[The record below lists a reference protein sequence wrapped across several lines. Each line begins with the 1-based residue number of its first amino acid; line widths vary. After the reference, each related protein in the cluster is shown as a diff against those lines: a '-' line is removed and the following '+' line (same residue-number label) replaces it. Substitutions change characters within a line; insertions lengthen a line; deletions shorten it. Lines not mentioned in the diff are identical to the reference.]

1 VPIEKPRII
10 TVKQFHTNFHQE
22 NDYVDNPRIHRNE
35 IRFRSDNVHR
45 KPLIFFLGDLR
56 RPPKGGFFIAS
67 TDLSEWRITVSL
79 PAQAVLLKMLD
90 LEKRAQEAI

>member
-10 TVKQFHTNFHQE
+10 TVRQFHTNFHQE

-45 KPLIFFLGDLR
+45 EPLIFFLKIEEGR
-56 RPPKGGFFIAS
+56 RKAAFFFAGTDISERRIA
-67 TDLSEWRITVSL
+67 VSL
-79 PAQAVLLKMLD
+79 PA
-90 LEKRAQEAI
+90 